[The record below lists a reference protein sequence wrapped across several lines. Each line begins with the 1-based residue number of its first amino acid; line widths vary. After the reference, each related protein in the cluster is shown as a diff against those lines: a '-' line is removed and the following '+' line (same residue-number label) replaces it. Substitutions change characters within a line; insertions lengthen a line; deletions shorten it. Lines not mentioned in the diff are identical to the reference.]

1 MKLTL
6 SSSVVLLLVAC
17 GQSNLQGSGDE
28 TTMQAS
34 CEALVSAESGVRID
48 AVKAQETQTNP
59 TGSVTTVLAEG
70 QSDPWLCSAD
80 QTGVITSVIQG

>member
-1 MKLTL
+1 MKSIL
-6 SSSVVLLLVAC
+6 SGVVLVLLVAC
-17 GQSNLQGSGDE
+17 GQSNLQGTGDE

-34 CEALVSAESGVRID
+34 CEALVSAESGVRIE
-48 AVKAQETQTNP
+48 AVKAQETQTKP

-70 QSDPWLCSAD
+70 QSDPWLCTAD